1 MNYKVLSRKYRPQ
14 KFNEII
20 GQSHIVDTLINSI
33 SSNRLAHGYL
43 FSGLRGVGKTTTARV
58 LSKTLNCS
66 DKANDYPCEKCQNCI
81 EITES
86 RSLDVIELDGAS
98 NRGID
103 EIREIKETVKYP
115 PISSDYKIFII
126 DEVHMLTKEA
136 FNALLKTLEE
146 PPKNVV
152 FILAT
157 TDSHKIPDTILSR
170 TLRFDFKKIT
180 NKVLSEH
187 MANILDKENIKYEE
201 IALNT
206 IAFKADGSVRDSLS
220 ILDRIISYS
229 DQVVSYDLVKDSLGI
244 IEDKVY
250 LELLDFIINSNQS
263 SLLIKIKEVI
273 DLGYSIDNFISGF
286 NTFLSNCL
294 ICVSGYNKKDFIN
307 NETIEWINQNKNHV
321 SSIDIMRIIEQVQEY
336 ELKSKYLLQP
346 NIALESLFLKLS
358 VMDESVKISDLLAN
372 MPSSDISPNL
382 KVDQKEIGNIKN
394 LDIVEQKTDSKSQA
408 NENSD
413 LKVDQKEIGNIKN
426 LDIAEQKTDSKSQ
439 ANENSDLKLEK
450 EHDNIKGVVSDN
462 QDALTLDRT
471 EDFKTQWNQ
480 IIKVIDSHDKRISNS
495 LYDAEV
501 YVKDQTIIIDLGETD
516 NSYIQKTLNDNQDLI
531 QKCIFDTMNYKFNIE
546 IKAEIKN
553 EEDEKEHPLLSE
565 VKIKFSG
572 ENSI

>member
-14 KFNEII
+14 KFSEII
-20 GQSHIVDTLINSI
+20 GQPHIVDTLVNSI
-33 SSNRLAHGYL
+33 SINRLAHGYL

-58 LSKTLNCS
+58 LSKTLNCLE
-66 DKANDYPCEKCQNCI
+66 KNNNCPCEKCKNCI

-146 PPKNVV
+146 PPKNVI

-229 DQVVSYDLVKDSLGI
+229 DQLLSYDLVKDSLGI

-250 LELLDFIINSNQS
+250 LDLLNFIINGEQS
-263 SLLIKIKEVI
+263 SLLIKIREVI
-273 DLGYSIDNFISGF
+273 DSGYSIDNFISGF

-294 ICVSGYNKKDFIN
+294 ICISGYNKQDFIN
-307 NETIEWINQNKNHV
+307 DETIEWVNKNKDCV
-321 SSIDIMRIIEQVQEY
+321 SSIDIMRIIEQVQKY
-336 ELKSKYLLQP
+336 ELKSKNLLQP
-346 NIALESLFLKLS
+346 DIALESLFIKLS
-358 VMDESVKISDLLAN
+358 VMGESVKISDLLAN
-372 MPSSDISPNL
+372 ILPDQHDMGSESN
-382 KVDQKEIGNIKN
+382 VVQKEISNIEDSNMIEKKIESNTQADEGGDLELKKKDDVKN
-394 LDIVEQKTDSKSQA
+394 EVLD
-408 NENSD
+408 
-413 LKVDQKEIGNIKN
+413 KE
-426 LDIAEQKTDSKSQ
+426 D
-439 ANENSDLKLEK
+439 
-450 EHDNIKGVVSDN
+450 VP
-462 QDALTLDRT
+462 TLDK
-471 EDFKTQWNQ
+471 EEFNKEWSK
-480 IIKVIDSHDKRISNS
+480 IIKLIDSHDKRISNS
-495 LYDAEV
+495 LDDAKV
-501 YVKDQTIIIDLGETD
+501 DLKDETVIIDLGETD
-516 NSYIQKTLNDNQDLI
+516 NSYIKKTLNDNHDLI
-531 QKCIFDTMNYKFNIE
+531 QKCIFDTIGHKFNIE
-546 IKAEIKN
+546 INAEIKN
-553 EEDEKEHPLLSE
+553 EEDEKEHPLLNDI
-565 VKIKFSG
+565 KTKFSG
-572 ENSI
+572 ENTI

>member
-394 LDIVEQKTDSKSQA
+394 LDI
-408 NENSD
+408 
-413 LKVDQKEIGNIKN
+413 
-426 LDIAEQKTDSKSQ
+426 AEQKTDSKSQ

-531 QKCIFDTMNYKFNIE
+531 QKCIFDTMNHKFNIE

>member
-1 MNYKVLSRKYRPQ
+1 MDYKVLSRKYRPQ
-14 KFNEII
+14 KFSEII
-20 GQSHIVDTLINSI
+20 GQPHIVDTLMNSI
-33 SSNRLAHGYL
+33 ATNRLAHGYL

-58 LSKTLNCS
+58 LSKTLNCLEKDTDS
-66 DKANDYPCEKCQNCI
+66 PCDSCQNCI

-115 PISSDYKIFII
+115 PITSDYKIFII

-146 PPKNVV
+146 PPQNVV

-180 NKVLSEH
+180 NNILSEH
-187 MANILDKENIKYEE
+187 MANILNQEGIKYED

-229 DQVVSYDLVKDSLGI
+229 GQLISYDLVKESLGI

-250 LELLDFIINSNQS
+250 LDLLSCIITSDQS
-263 SLLIKIKEVI
+263 SILIKIKEVI
-273 DLGYSIDNFISGF
+273 NSGYSIDNFISGF

-294 ICVSGYNKKDFIN
+294 MSISGYTNKDFIN
-307 NETIEWINQNKNHV
+307 DETAEWINQNKGQIN
-321 SSIDIMRIIEQVQEY
+321 SIDIMRIIEQVQDY
-336 ELKSKYLLQP
+336 ELRSKNLLQP
-346 NIALESLFLKLS
+346 NIALESLFVKLS

-372 MPSSDISPNL
+372 IPSDNNSVKAESIEQKSSEQKIEPNKIIDENSNL
-382 KVDQKEIGNIKN
+382 KIEDSNDNVKAESTKE
-394 LDIVEQKTDSKSQA
+394 EPS
-408 NENSD
+408 
-413 LKVDQKEIGNIKN
+413 
-426 LDIAEQKTDSKSQ
+426 
-439 ANENSDLKLEK
+439 
-450 EHDNIKGVVSDN
+450 
-462 QDALTLDRT
+462 TLYPK
-471 EDFKTQWNQ
+471 EDFEKQW
-480 IIKVIDSHDKRISNS
+480 IEITKLIDSVDKRISNS
-495 LYDAEV
+495 LDDAKV
-501 YVKDQTIIIDLGETD
+501 YLDNEIIIIDLGETD

-531 QKCIFDTMNYKFNIE
+531 KKSAFEITKHKFNVE
-546 IKAEIKN
+546 IKAKIKV
-553 EEDEKEHPLLSE
+553 EDEEKEHPLLNDI
-565 VKIKFSG
+565 KTKFSG
-572 ENSI
+572 GNNI

>member
-1 MNYKVLSRKYRPQ
+1 MDYKVLSRKYRPQ
-14 KFNEII
+14 KFSEII
-20 GQSHIVDTLINSI
+20 GQPHIVDTLMNSI
-33 SSNRLAHGYL
+33 ATNRLAHGYL

-58 LSKTLNCS
+58 LSKTLNCLAKDTDS
-66 DKANDYPCEKCQNCI
+66 PCESCQNCI

-146 PPKNVV
+146 PPQNVV

-180 NKVLSEH
+180 NNILSEH
-187 MANILDKENIKYEE
+187 MANILNQEGIKYED

-229 DQVVSYDLVKDSLGI
+229 GQLISYDLVKESLGI

-250 LELLDFIINSNQS
+250 LDLLNCIITSDQS
-263 SLLIKIKEVI
+263 SILIKIKEVI
-273 DLGYSIDNFISGF
+273 NSGYSIDNFISGF

-294 ICVSGYNKKDFIN
+294 MSISGYTNKDFIN
-307 NETIEWINQNKNHV
+307 DETAEWINQNKGQIN
-321 SSIDIMRIIEQVQEY
+321 SIDIMRIIEQVQDY
-336 ELKSKYLLQP
+336 ELKSKNLLQP
-346 NIALESLFLKLS
+346 NIALESLFVKLS

-372 MPSSDISPNL
+372 IPSDNNMNNVEAEDNNNSIKAEPIKEKSSEQKIEPNKIIDENSNL
-382 KVDQKEIGNIKN
+382 KVEDSNDNVKAESTKE
-394 LDIVEQKTDSKSQA
+394 EPS
-408 NENSD
+408 
-413 LKVDQKEIGNIKN
+413 
-426 LDIAEQKTDSKSQ
+426 
-439 ANENSDLKLEK
+439 
-450 EHDNIKGVVSDN
+450 
-462 QDALTLDRT
+462 TLYPK
-471 EDFKTQWNQ
+471 EDFEKQW
-480 IIKVIDSHDKRISNS
+480 IEIVKLIDSVDKRISNS
-495 LYDAEV
+495 LDDAKV
-501 YVKDQTIIIDLGETD
+501 YLDNEIIIIDLGETD

-531 QKCIFDTMNYKFNIE
+531 KKSVFEITKHKFNVE
-546 IKAEIKN
+546 IKAKIKV
-553 EEDEKEHPLLSE
+553 EDEEKEHPLLNDI
-565 VKIKFSG
+565 KTKFSG
-572 ENSI
+572 GNNI